1 MSLRPLIFLALAA
14 AWTLP
19 AGAADYLPELQASA
33 RAQHL
38 AEAPEWR
45 ALLHY
50 DADLLGRG
58 YTSEA
63 VTPAFF
69 LAEDG
74 RHDPWA
80 ELDATLAA
88 FFTPP
93 PPDDPDA
100 SPQCLFIARYQ
111 WLKSELHF
119 DPARLPERPCP
130 AFEHWYAAIDP
141 GSVVLIFPA
150 AYLNNPS
157 SMYGHTFLRFDH
169 PQQPEETHLESYS
182 VNFAAQT
189 NDTNGVLFAFKGLTG
204 LYPGMFSLQPYYEKV
219 KSYSDIENRDIWEY
233 QLDYTPAEIRR
244 LLEHVWELRQ
254 VAFPYYFLTKNCSY
268 ALLALM
274 DVARPDASLTARV
287 PWQVIPS
294 DSVKAVMSQPGLPRH
309 TTFRP
314 SLATRMRA
322 RLARMPA
329 ADQELALQ
337 VSEGKLAPDAP
348 AVAALPKP
356 RQADIEDTA
365 GDYLLYRG
373 NRGDLEKQDYAPL
386 TLAVLR
392 ARSALGDTGADE
404 PAAAPDTD
412 PLHGHGS
419 SRFDFGFGTLAGG
432 GYAEADLRAAYHDL
446 LDPTAGF
453 VDGAEINM
461 FSVGIRRPD
470 AKHSAELEYL
480 NFAEILSLAPRDVFF
495 QSPSWDASIG
505 WDRRW
510 TSPTQRP
517 LVGDLHG
524 GLGLSYGLG
533 RNATFYGLLDA
544 TLLTNGGIPKGYAL
558 GLGPRLGLVWH
569 VTGWWNL
576 GLSVEAQRF
585 PDHLLFTSVEYKLQQ
600 DFQLSRRA
608 SLRLTLSREGDIHA
622 PVGGTELQLL
632 WYF

>member
-1 MSLRPLIFLALAA
+1 MPLRPLVLLALAA
-14 AWTLP
+14 AWALP
-19 AGAADYLPELQASA
+19 AAADSYLPELQTAA
-33 RAQHL
+33 RRAHL

-50 DADLLGRG
+50 DEDLLGAG
-58 YTSEA
+58 VTSEA

-69 LAEDG
+69 LAKDG
-74 RHDPWA
+74 RHDPQA

-88 FFTPP
+88 FFAPQ
-93 PPDDPDA
+93 PDDPDSA
-100 SPQCLFIARYQ
+100 AQCLFIARYQ
-111 WLKSELHF
+111 WLKSELSF
-119 DPARLPERPCP
+119 DPARLPNRPCP
-130 AFEHWYAAIDP
+130 AFDHWYAAIDP

-169 PQQPEETHLESYS
+169 PAQPEETHLESYS

-189 NDTNGVLFAFKGLTG
+189 TDTNGVLFAFKGLTG
-204 LYPGMFSLQPYYEKV
+204 LYPGMFSLEPYYKKV
-219 KSYSDIENRDIWEY
+219 KDYSDIENRDIWEY
-233 QLDYTPAEIRR
+233 RLDYTPAEMRR
-244 LLEHVWELRQ
+244 MLEHVWELRQ

-274 DVARPDASLTARV
+274 DVARPDVPLTGRV

-294 DSVKAVMSQPGLPRH
+294 DSVKAVMSQPGLPQQV
-309 TTFRP
+309 TFRP

-322 RLARMPA
+322 RLQRMPVS
-329 ADQELALQ
+329 DQELALA
-337 VSEGKLAPDAP
+337 VSEGRLAPDASEIM
-348 AVAALPKP
+348 ALPKA

-373 NRGDLEKQDYAPL
+373 NRGDLDKQDYAPL
-386 TLAVLR
+386 TLEVLR
-392 ARSALGDTGADE
+392 ARSTLGDTGAED
-404 PAAAPDTD
+404 PVPVPDTD
-412 PLHGHGS
+412 PLQSHGS
-419 SRFDFGFGTLAGG
+419 SRFDFGFGTLAGD

-446 LDPTAGF
+446 LDPAPGF

-461 FSVGIRRPD
+461 FSLGVRRPD
-470 AKHSAELEYL
+470 VKHSAELEYL

-495 QSPSWDASIG
+495 RSLSWDASLG

-510 TSPTQRP
+510 VSPTDRP

-524 GLGLSYGLG
+524 GLGLSYAFGTS
-533 RNATFYGLLDA
+533 ATFYGLMDA
-544 TLLTNGGIPKGYAL
+544 TLLTNGGIPKGYAV
-558 GLGPRLGLVWH
+558 GLGPRLGMIWH
-569 VTGWWNL
+569 VNGWWNL
-576 GLSVEAQRF
+576 GLSAEAQRY
-585 PDHLLFTSVEYKLQQ
+585 PDHLHFTAVEYKLQQ
-600 DFQLSRRA
+600 DFELTPRA
-608 SLRLTLSREGDIHA
+608 SLRLSLSREGDIHA

>member
-1 MSLRPLIFLALAA
+1 MPLCPLILFALAT
-14 AWTLP
+14 AWALP
-19 AGAADYLPELQASA
+19 AAAADYLPELQAEA
-33 RAQHL
+33 RTRHL
-38 AEAPEWR
+38 SDAPEWH

-50 DADLLGRG
+50 DADPLGPG

-69 LAEDG
+69 LAKDG
-74 RHDPWA
+74 RHDPQA
-80 ELDATLAA
+80 ELAATLDA

-93 PPDDPDA
+93 SGNPDN

-119 DPARLPERPCP
+119 DPVRLPERPCP

-169 PQQPEETHLESYS
+169 PEQPEETHLESYS

-189 NDTNGVLFAFKGLTG
+189 TDTNGIVFAYKGLTG
-204 LYPGMFSLQPYYEKV
+204 LYPGVFSLEPYYKKV
-219 KSYSDIENRDIWEY
+219 KDYSDIENRDIWEY
-233 QLDYTPAEIRR
+233 RLDYTTAEMHR

-254 VAFPYYFLTKNCSY
+254 VAFPYYFLSKNCSY

-274 DVARPDASLTARV
+274 DVARPEVPLTGRFTY
-287 PWQVIPS
+287 QVIPS
-294 DSVKAVMSQPGLPRH
+294 DSVKAVTSQPGLPLQ

-322 RLARMPA
+322 RLQRMPA
-329 ADQELALQ
+329 SDQQLALS
-337 VSEGKLAPDAP
+337 VSEGRLAPNAP
-348 AVAALPKP
+348 AIMALPKQ

-373 NRGDLEKQDYAPL
+373 NRGDLAKQDYAPL

-392 ARSALGDTGADE
+392 ARSALGDAGGDD
-404 PAAAPDTD
+404 PVSAPDTN

-419 SRFDFGFGTLAGG
+419 SRLDFGFGTLAGSS
-432 GYAEADLRAAYHDL
+432 YAEADLRAAYHDL
-446 LDPTAGF
+446 QDPTPGF
-453 VDGAEINM
+453 VSGAEINM
-461 FSVGIRRPD
+461 FSLGVRRPE

-480 NFAEILSLAPRDVFF
+480 NFAEILSLAPRDLFF
-495 QSPSWDASIG
+495 RSLSWDTSIG

-510 TSPTQRP
+510 TSATDRP

-524 GLGLSYGLG
+524 GLGLSYALG
-533 RNATFYGLLDA
+533 SDATFYGLLDA
-544 TLLTNGGIPKGYAL
+544 TLLTNGGIPKGYAV
-558 GLGPRLGLVWH
+558 GLGPRLGVVWR

-576 GLSVEAQRF
+576 GFSAEAQNF
-585 PDHLLFTSVEYKLQQ
+585 PDHLHFTSVQYTLEQN
-600 DFQLSRRA
+600 FELSQRA
-608 SLRLTLSREGDIHA
+608 SLRFTLSREGDVHA

>member
-1 MSLRPLIFLALAA
+1 MSLHLLLPALAA
-14 AWTLP
+14 AWVLP
-19 AGAADYLPELQASA
+19 AAAGDYLPELQAAA
-33 RAQHL
+33 RTAHL
-38 AEAPEWR
+38 ADAPEWR

-50 DADLLGRG
+50 HADRLGSG
-58 YTSEA
+58 VTSEA
-63 VTPAFF
+63 ATPAFF
-69 LAEDG
+69 LAADG
-74 RHDPWA
+74 RHDPTA

-93 PPDDPDA
+93 QAEAPDD

-119 DPARLPERPCP
+119 DPARLPEQPCP
-130 AFEHWYAAIDP
+130 AFEHWYSTIDP

-157 SMYGHTFLRFDH
+157 SMYGHSFLRFDH

-233 QLDYTPAEIRR
+233 QLDYSPAEIRR
-244 LLEHVWELRQ
+244 MLEHVWELRQ
-254 VAFPYYFLTKNCSY
+254 VAFPYYFFTKNCSY

-274 DVARPDASLTARV
+274 DVARPATPLTRRV

-314 SLATRMRA
+314 SLATRMRV
-322 RLARMPA
+322 RLARMPSV
-329 ADQELALQ
+329 DQELALA

-348 AVAALPKP
+348 AITQLPKP
-356 RQADIEDTA
+356 RQGDILDTA

-392 ARSALGDTGADE
+392 ARSALGDTGVEA
-404 PAAAPDTD
+404 PAPAPDTD

-419 SRFDFGFGTLAGG
+419 SRIDFGFGTLAGD
-432 GYAEADLRAAYHDL
+432 GYVEADLRGAYHDL
-446 LDPTAGF
+446 LDPAPGF

-461 FSVGIRRPD
+461 FSLGVRRPD
-470 AKHSAELEYL
+470 TKHAAELEYL

-510 TSPTQRP
+510 VSAADRP

-524 GLGLSYGLG
+524 GMGLSYGLG
-533 RNATFYGLLDA
+533 ADATFYSMLDI
-544 TLLTNGGIPKGYAL
+544 TLITNGGIPKGYAV
-558 GLGPRLGLVWH
+558 GLGPRLGVVWH
-569 VTGWWNL
+569 VNRWWNL
-576 GLSVEAQRF
+576 GLSAEAQRY

-600 DFQLSRRA
+600 DIQLSSRA
-608 SLRLTLSREGDIHA
+608 SLRLTLSREGDIHQ